1 LIKAIRQLIWE
12 GEEKMSVNRFEQ
24 TLMEKLTDLE
34 ANGTLKGREMII
46 TSIKAPEGGK
56 GPRYLLQGHGDQ
68 EFIRMNSNAYLGL
81 SRHPALVQAE
91 EDAARL
97 YGTGPGAVRFI
108 SGTFIPH
115 VQLEKRLAEFHAREA
130 AMIFS
135 SAYATIMGV
144 LPALIDSETAVISDA
159 LNHNC
164 IINAIRLARPKIKAV
179 YAHLDMNDLEAKIKA
194 AMDQAR
200 RVLIVTDGIFSMR
213 GDYAP
218 LDIIGDMAARYS
230 PKFAEGV
237 HTIVDDSHGVGAFG
251 RTGRGTLEYTGAAG
265 IDILVATLGK
275 AFGVNGGYL
284 VASAPVVSYLKETAP
299 FYIYS
304 NPIAPAEAGAALTAL
319 EILDGPEG
327 EKLLEHMRTL
337 TQLFEQGLVDLGFEV
352 LRSAH
357 PIVPLM
363 IRDTSKT
370 REMVQYLNANGIL
383 ATGLKYPVVPK
394 GDEEIRFQISAEHT
408 PDDLAYVLRC
418 LEKFHKDK

>member
-1 LIKAIRQLIWE
+1 
-12 GEEKMSVNRFEQ
+12 MSINRLEQ
-24 TLMEKLTDLE
+24 KLMEKLTDLE
-34 ANGTLKGREMII
+34 TKGTLKGREMII
-46 TSIKAPEGGK
+46 KSIKPPEGDK
-56 GPRYLLQGHGDQ
+56 GPRYLLQGHKDQ
-68 EFIRMNSNAYLGL
+68 KFIRMNSNAYLGL

-108 SGTFIPH
+108 SGTYKPH
-115 VQLEKRLAEFHAREA
+115 VQLEKRLADFHAREA

-144 LPALIDSETAVISDA
+144 LPALIDPETAVISDA

-164 IINAIRLARPKIKAV
+164 IINAIRLARPKVKAV

-218 LDIIGDMAARYS
+218 LDIIGDIAVRYS
-230 PKFAEGV
+230 PKFAQGV

-284 VASAPVVSYLKETAP
+284 VASAPVVSYLRETAP

-304 NPIAPAEAGAALTAL
+304 NPITPAEAGAALTAL

-327 EKLLEHMRTL
+327 EKLLEHLRTL

-370 REMVQYLNANGIL
+370 REMVQYLTANGIL

-408 PDDLAYVLRC
+408 LDDLAYVLRC

>member
-1 LIKAIRQLIWE
+1 
-12 GEEKMSVNRFEQ
+12 MSINRLEQ
-24 TLMEKLTDLE
+24 KLMEKLTDLE
-34 ANGTLKGREMII
+34 TKGTLKGREMII
-46 TSIKAPEGGK
+46 TSIKPPEGDK
-56 GPRYLLQGHGDQ
+56 GPRYLLQGHGGQ

-91 EDAARL
+91 EEAARL

-108 SGTFIPH
+108 SGTYKPH
-115 VQLEKRLAEFHAREA
+115 VQLEKRLADFHARED

-144 LPALIDSETAVISDA
+144 LPALIDPETAVISDA

-164 IINAIRLARPKIKAV
+164 IINAIRLARPKVKAV
-179 YAHLDMNDLEAKIKA
+179 YAHLDMNDLEAKIRA
-194 AMDQAR
+194 ALDQAR

-230 PKFAEGV
+230 PKFAQGV

-284 VASAPVVSYLKETAP
+284 VASAPVVCYLRETAP
-299 FYIYS
+299 LYIYS
-304 NPIAPAEAGAALTAL
+304 NPITPAEAGAALTAL

-327 EKLLEHMRTL
+327 EKLLEHLRTL

-370 REMVQYLNANGIL
+370 REMVQYLTANGIL

-408 PDDLAYVLRC
+408 PGDLAGVLQC